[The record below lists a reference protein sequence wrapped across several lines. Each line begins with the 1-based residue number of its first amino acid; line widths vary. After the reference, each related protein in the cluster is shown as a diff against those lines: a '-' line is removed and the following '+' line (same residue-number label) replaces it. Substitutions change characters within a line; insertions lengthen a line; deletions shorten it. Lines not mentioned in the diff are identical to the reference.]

1 MKDGN
6 EVAARVVEA
15 LDKLGVEYMLAGSFS
30 SNLYGIPRS
39 TKDAD
44 FVAVLGGSQLSDLQ
58 RELGSAFEFD
68 QQPSF
73 ETVTGTFREMVRVKS
88 IPFDIEIF
96 HLSKDAH
103 DQSRFE
109 RRVLVEDRL
118 VGKEIQVPTAED
130 VIITKLR
137 WAKIA
142 KRDKDRDD
150 VRNIIAVQGDE
161 ALDWAYIHRWCDAH
175 DTRALLDEIRAS
187 IPPID

>member
-1 MKDGN
+1 MKNGN
-6 EVAARVVEA
+6 DVAARVVEVME
-15 LDKLGVEYMLAGSFS
+15 KLGVDYMLAGSFS

-44 FVAVLGGSQLSDLQ
+44 FVAVLSGGQLSALQ
-58 RELGSAFEFD
+58 QELGKEFEFD
-68 QQPSF
+68 DQPSF
-73 ETVTGTFREMVRVKS
+73 ETVTGTFREKVRVKS

-103 DQSRFE
+103 DLSRFE
-109 RRVLVEDRL
+109 RRVRVKDEL
-118 VGKEIQVPTAED
+118 VGREIQVPTAED
-130 VIITKLR
+130 VIIMKLR
-137 WAKIA
+137 WAMIA

-161 ALDWAYIHRWCDAH
+161 ALDWDYIHRWCEAH
-175 DTRALLDEIRAS
+175 GTRALLDEIRAS

>member
-1 MKDGN
+1 MKNGN
-6 EVAARVVEA
+6 EVTARVVEA
-15 LDKLGVEYMLAGSFS
+15 LDRLGVEYLLAGSFS

-44 FVAVLGGSQLSDLQ
+44 FVAVLVGSQLSDLQ
-58 RELGSAFEFD
+58 KELGSEFEFD
-68 QQPSF
+68 PQPSF
-73 ETVTGTFREMVRVKS
+73 ETVTGTFRERVRVNA

-103 DQSRFE
+103 DVSRFK
-109 RRVLVEDRL
+109 RRVRVRDEL
-118 VGKEIQVPTAED
+118 VGREIHVPTAED
-130 VIITKLR
+130 VIVTKLR

-150 VRNIIAVQGDE
+150 VRNVIAVQGDE
-161 ALDWAYIHRWCDAH
+161 ALDWDYIHHWCEAH
-175 DTRALLDEIRAS
+175 DTKALLDEIRAS